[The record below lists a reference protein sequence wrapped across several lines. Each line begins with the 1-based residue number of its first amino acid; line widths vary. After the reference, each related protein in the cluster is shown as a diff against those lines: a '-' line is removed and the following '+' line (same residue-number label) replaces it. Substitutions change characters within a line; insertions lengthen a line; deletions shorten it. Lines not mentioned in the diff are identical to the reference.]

1 MGYSKY
7 INNKKIDLLDFKWN
21 LTSNP
26 LRLMNKFYE
35 EKVDE
40 FTSYKWD
47 NNFDEIV
54 KYFIKKKNL

>member
-1 MGYSKY
+1 M
-7 INNKKIDLLDFKWN
+7 
-21 LTSNP
+21 
-26 LRLMNKFYE
+26 RLMNKFYE

-54 KYFIKKKNL
+54 EYFIKNNNL